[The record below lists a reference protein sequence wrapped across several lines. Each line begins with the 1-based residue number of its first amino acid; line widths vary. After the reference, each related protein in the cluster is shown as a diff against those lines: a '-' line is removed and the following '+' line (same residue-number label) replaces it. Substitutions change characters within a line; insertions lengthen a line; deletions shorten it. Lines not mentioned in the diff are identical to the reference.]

1 MNTVNTPA
9 GTVCPVRIGAAW
21 ARRSTGGSFGV
32 GALGSG
38 AGMTAILYSAA
49 LVNTRRHHRRSG
61 ARTPKSG
68 RIARDTPR
76 LYALYSVVFRCR
88 MHTNSARKPYSRKG
102 FQICIQC
109 IQRIPTPFVFAF
121 SLLLGREYMNTA
133 NTSGRSERRHGM
145 IRRRWSMATAV
156 RHRDDAPEP
165 SPRWMRPRYPDKMAG
180 LYSAAPVNTRRSR
193 SGTGHERRKTP
204 RTGRDTRLLYA
215 LYSVV
220 FRCRMHTNSAR
231 KPYSRKG
238 FQFCIQCIQRI
249 PTPFVFRLSL
259 LLEPEYMNT
268 VNTPAGVN
276 AVITIRPVPV
286 RIRAARPE
294 RRCTG
299 LRRPSASGAGGTADL
314 YSATLVNTCG
324 DRPRTGLRTPE
335 SAENG
340 RDTPLLYALYSVVF
354 RCRMHTFSA

>member
-180 LYSAAPVNTRRSR
+180 LHSAAPVNTRRSR

-220 FRCRMHTNSAR
+220 FRCHLHTNSAR

-238 FQFCIQCIQRI
+238 FQICIQCIQRI

-340 RDTPLLYALYSVVF
+340 RDTP
-354 RCRMHTFSA
+354 